1 MNHLYS
7 YEGPV
12 MEFDTCVNN
21 KWTGSTYAPSE
32 SKARSNLTYQYKRQ
46 KNKSPS
52 TKIHLTGKIILVE

>member
-1 MNHLYS
+1 
-7 YEGPV
+7 

-52 TKIHLTGKIILVE
+52 TKICLTGKIILVE